1 MMRAVLVGLGLLM
14 ISGAATAQ
22 RGNPLDALAGTVGSD
37 AGKLVQLGDLYVEA
51 RRLDD
56 AKKTYNQALKAQPA
70 FGEAEFGLVRI
81 DMVGGKF
88 DQSKNGCRGVS
99 RRHKDGSVGDV
110 CSGWFWL
117 SFDRSARAVEEFQ
130 KAVDKGDKARGQT
143 GLAEAYLRQ
152 GDYDKAVDA
161 YRAALQAGAD
171 YVADVGL
178 GLALEVKQDKTGALA
193 AFKTAV
199 GRQPAS
205 CLAHFNYGR
214 LLGAGP
220 EAVSELN
227 TAIAI
232 RANWGEAYQA
242 LGDVMLAMNNVAGAE
257 GAFRKAIEAE
267 PGRGTAFLGLGRAL
281 LSQNKTADAKTALEK
296 AIEIVPNLADAYL
309 LLADIEYASGNTDAA
324 LESLD
329 KAKAMAPGE
338 VKVFLHSGEVYYK
351 LQRFTQASSFLN
363 QAITMQPNLSRA
375 FALLGDIAC
384 GRRLYD
390 AGQKHYEDALKGD
403 LVGVSR
409 TDIEKR
415 RLACKPQGPAK

>member
-1 MMRAVLVGLGLLM
+1 MMRAVLLGLGFLM
-14 ISGAATAQ
+14 ISGAASAQ
-22 RGNPLDALAGTVGSD
+22 GANPLDTLAGTVGSD

-56 AKKTYNQALKAQPA
+56 AKRAYNQALKAQPE

-81 DMVGGKF
+81 DMVNGKF
-88 DQSKNGCRGVS
+88 DQSKNGCRGVW

-130 KAVDKGDKARGQT
+130 KAVDKGDKMRGQT

-152 GDYDKAVDA
+152 GDYDKAIDA
-161 YRAALQAGAD
+161 YRAGLAAGAD
-171 YVADVGL
+171 YVADIGL
-178 GLALEVKQDKTGALA
+178 GLALEAKQDKAGALA
-193 AFKTAV
+193 SFKAAV
-199 GRQPAS
+199 GKQPAS

-214 LLGAGP
+214 LLGSGP
-220 EAVSELN
+220 DAQGELN

-232 RANWGEAYQA
+232 RASWGEAYQA
-242 LGDVMLAMNNVAGAE
+242 LGDAMLAAGNFTGSEA
-257 GAFRKAIEAE
+257 AFRKAIEAE
-267 PGRGTAFLGLGRAL
+267 PGRGTAFLGLGRTL
-281 LSQNKTADAKTALEK
+281 FSQNRPTDAKAALEK

-309 LLADIEYASGNTDAA
+309 LIADIQYASGDTDAA

-363 QAITMQPNLSRA
+363 QAITMQTNLSRA
-375 FALLGDIAC
+375 HALLGDIAC

-403 LVGVSR
+403 LDGLSR
-409 TDIEKR
+409 ADLEKR
-415 RLACKPQGPAK
+415 RAACKPQGPAK